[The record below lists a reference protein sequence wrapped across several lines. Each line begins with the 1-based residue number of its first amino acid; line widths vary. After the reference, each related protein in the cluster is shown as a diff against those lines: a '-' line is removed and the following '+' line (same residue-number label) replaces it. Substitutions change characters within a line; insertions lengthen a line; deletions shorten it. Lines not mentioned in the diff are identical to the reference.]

1 MFSMFDANIAND
13 GSPIALAI
21 EQATDPMLLNA
32 DWSKNLDI
40 CDMINEDGEGQVS
53 ATKML
58 RKQLRS
64 ENKKIVQLALE
75 LTDACV
81 KNCSSKFHFAVSNKA
96 FLNDIVVLAEGK
108 RGWEIRDQALKLIQQ
123 WHISFSEKRDHL
135 PGFHEAY
142 ASLKT
147 KGAPF
152 PAQEGSAPPV
162 FTPPPAMFDDDSEP
176 PPPSRSNQAQKAPVS
191 QSSSK
196 PGKSNS
202 GGGGGDERDELS
214 KLRDDLNAL
223 KEKIMLCREM
233 LPESP
238 GIEHDETLAE
248 VIGFLE
254 ACQPRM
260 VDLVEAGM
268 MGMLGEELLSVALQ
282 VNDDLIKTVRTPPF
296 PPFYSSACLFF
307 FFFLFFFASIVDLEQ
322 RIIYF
327 YALSLFASEA

>member
-13 GSPIALAI
+13 GTPIAMAI
-21 EQATDPMLLNA
+21 EQATDPMLMHA

-40 CDMINEDGEGQVS
+40 CDMINEAGEGQIS

-64 ENKKIVQLALE
+64 ENSKTVTLALE

-81 KNCSSKFHFAVSNKA
+81 KNCNTRLHMAVANKV
-96 FLNDIVVLAEGK
+96 FLGDIVVLAEGK
-108 RGWEIRDQALKLIQQ
+108 RGVVLGDKNFQIRDQALNLIQQ
-123 WHISFSEKRDHL
+123 WHISFQEKRDDI

-147 KGAPF
+147 RGLPF
-152 PAQEGSAPPV
+152 PEVEQSAPV
-162 FTPPPAMFDDDSEP
+162 FTPPREEVAPPAPTPSSPSPGISQEGEKASDD
-176 PPPSRSNQAQKAPVS
+176 
-191 QSSSK
+191 
-196 PGKSNS
+196 
-202 GGGGGDERDELS
+202 LS
-214 KLRDDLNAL
+214 KLKDDLGAL
-223 KEKIMLCREM
+223 REKIMLCREM

-268 MGMLGEELLSVALQ
+268 MGMLDEELLSIALQ
-282 VNDDLIKTVRTPPF
+282 VNDDLIKTVQNAHISFLNPSSPF
-296 PPFYSSACLFF
+296 SLLPSYVSHSQLF
-307 FFFLFFFASIVDLEQ
+307 LI
-322 RIIYF
+322 
-327 YALSLFASEA
+327 